1 VLAPLENLDAS
12 GCVAGAH
19 AGRGIRCSAR
29 VLLAEEGSGKMIIG
43 GICFAAGVFIGPFV
57 WLALFAMFDPG
68 F

>member
-1 VLAPLENLDAS
+1 
-12 GCVAGAH
+12 
-19 AGRGIRCSAR
+19 
-29 VLLAEEGSGKMIIG
+29 MIIG